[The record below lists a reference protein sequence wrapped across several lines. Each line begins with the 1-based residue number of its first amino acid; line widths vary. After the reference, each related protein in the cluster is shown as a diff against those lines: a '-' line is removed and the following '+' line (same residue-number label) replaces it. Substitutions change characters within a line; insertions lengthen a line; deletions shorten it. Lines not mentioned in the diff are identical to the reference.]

1 MRLEAAGVVSVELRA
16 QNGAILPAFE
26 AGSHIDLHLAN
37 DLVRSYSLFNAPQER
52 HRYLVA
58 VLNDRNSRGGSRFV
72 HEQLRVGSTL
82 KISPPRNN
90 FGLDEHAT
98 HTVLLAGGIGVT
110 PIFCMYNRLLDI
122 GRPVEMIYCARSRKE
137 AAFVDELSASKQVR
151 VLFDEEQG
159 GPPDLR
165 ALLEGR
171 SPDTHFY
178 CCGPAA
184 MLSAFEAAC
193 RDLGHGHV
201 HIERFKAAAD
211 AAPAQAGG
219 GYRVELARS
228 GKTIEVPSGVALL
241 DALIAAG
248 VDADYSCREGICGA
262 CETGVL
268 AGTPEHHDSVLTE
281 RERASNKT
289 MMVCVSG
296 CKGDRLVLD
305 I

>member
-26 AGSHIDLHLAN
+26 AGSHIDLHLPN
-37 DLVRSYSLFNAPQER
+37 DLVRSYSLFNAPEER
-52 HRYLVA
+52 HRYVVA
-58 VLNDRNSRGGSRFV
+58 VLSDRNSRGGSRFV

-90 FGLDEHAT
+90 FGLDEHAI

-171 SPDTHFY
+171 PSDTHFY
-178 CCGPAA
+178 CCGPTA
-184 MLSAFEAAC
+184 MLGAFEAAC
-193 RDLGHGHV
+193 RDLGYGHI
-201 HIERFKAAAD
+201 HIERFKAVVDVAS
-211 AAPAQAGG
+211 AQAGG
-219 GYRVELARS
+219 YRAELARS
-228 GKTIEVPSGVALL
+228 GKTIDVPLGVTLL

-268 AGTPEHHDSVLTE
+268 EGTPEHHDSVLTE

-296 CKGDRLVLD
+296 CKGDKLVLD